1 MCIHCSTKPHIHLLC
16 RSQQCC
22 CWCLEQTASSMVQNF
37 RQIQSFIVGSSSF
50 IITPTQVLGA
60 SSTALFAPLVTTQE
74 CSCDDVTDNAVAE
87 GILDLL
93 ALSPHQMLLHLPCLQ
108 ATIQGLAATSATDAT
123 SKVVNPPIPT
133 AEGHNVV
140 KTIDNFLKNSCHF
153 RMYISNTN
161 HNPFEKNQ
169 CHLAYAFL
177 YSQMQ

>member
-1 MCIHCSTKPHIHLLC
+1 
-16 RSQQCC
+16 
-22 CWCLEQTASSMVQNF
+22 MVQNF

-133 AEGHNVV
+133 VEGHNVV
-140 KTIDNFLKNSCHF
+140 KTIEKDVMGNNNRQPLSLWLQCQSFLCHYYY
-153 RMYISNTN
+153 RNCVY
-161 HNPFEKNQ
+161 K
-169 CHLAYAFL
+169 CLG
-177 YSQMQ
+177 YSSG